1 MAFSSGSGRKSAR
14 KSLPGAPGATASVRA
29 RKTAVNPTVDRAVNP
44 TTTPAPEMREPRL
57 PLWARP
63 GYLVRRLHQVNYA
76 LWLEE
81 LGQANVT
88 PVQYSILTALSI
100 RGEQDQTTLADEV
113 GIDRTNVAEVLSRL
127 AARKLVRRKENP
139 ADRRARLASITPK
152 GRMLMT
158 GLFPAMQRSQ
168 DRLLAPLTQKERDL
182 FMATLTRLI
191 EANDEFMQAI
201 PRSA

>member
-1 MAFSSGSGRKSAR
+1 MATRSVKGNGRKKSAR
-14 KSLPGAPGATASVRA
+14 SMRTAA
-29 RKTAVNPTVDRAVNP
+29 Q
-44 TTTPAPEMREPRL
+44 EPRL

-81 LGQANVT
+81 LGHANVT

-100 RGEQDQTTLADEV
+100 RGVQDQTTLADEV

-127 AARKLVRRKENP
+127 EARKLVRRKENP
-139 ADRRARLASITPK
+139 SDRRARLATITPK
-152 GRMLMT
+152 GRALMT

-168 DRLLAPLTQKERDL
+168 DRLLAPLTQKERDV
-182 FMATLTRLI
+182 FMHTLARLI
-191 EANDEFMQAI
+191 EANDEFGRATT
-201 PRSA
+201 RAD